1 MENIA
6 LLSALIAYVVTI
18 STGLGVSYCNN
29 VKYITIDDPR
39 RSTAYNSSVQKL
51 CDRSIIQNNAWYRF
65 SSEAGGE
72 IPTTKPV
79 PGSCGTVVPIWM
91 NGFHPTV
98 QEGTVTRK
106 ACVNVP
112 HQYPFGCG
120 SSYSIKVR
128 NCSGYYIYQ
137 LKTPLGCYYGYCAGR
152 LYIQTKPM
160 LRNVRRK
167 CQV

>member
-1 MENIA
+1 MGNIS
-6 LLSALIAYVVTI
+6 LLLVLIACVLTI
-18 STGLGVSYCNN
+18 HTSLGASFCNN

-39 RSTAYNSSVQKL
+39 RSTVYNSSKSL
-51 CDRSIIQNNAWYRF
+51 CDKDIIHDDGWYRF

-72 IPTTKPV
+72 IATTKPMV
-79 PGSCGTVVPIWM
+79 ESCGTLSPIWM
-91 NGFHPTV
+91 NGSHPTV

-137 LKTPLGCYYGYCAGR
+137 LKKPASCNKAYCAGT
-152 LYIQTKPM
+152 L
-160 LRNVRRK
+160 L
-167 CQV
+167 